1 MDSGNFLARVH
12 EGMKVFDRQ
21 HHEIGKVERVQMSD
35 DNPATLEVEAATPG
49 NLRQRDDS
57 LIDNIADVFAP
68 DQLPEDVRSRLLQQG
83 FLRLDTKGIFAAD
96 RYILPDQII
105 SVTGDEVML
114 NVSKDELLKQH

>member
-1 MDSGNFLARVH
+1 MDSGNFLAQVH

-35 DNPATLEVEAATPG
+35 DNPATPEVEAATPG
-49 NLRQRDDS
+49 NLRERDNS

-68 DQLPEDVRSRLLQQG
+68 DELPEDVRARLMQQG
-83 FLRLDTKGIFAAD
+83 FLKLDTRGLFAAD
-96 RYILPDQII
+96 RYILPEQII
-105 SVTGDEVML
+105 SVSDDEVML

>member
-57 LIDNIADVFAP
+57 LINNIADVFAP

-96 RYILPDQII
+96 RYILPEQII

>member
-1 MDSGNFLARVH
+1 MDSGNFLAQVH

-35 DNPATLEVEAATPG
+35 DNPATPEVEAATPG
-49 NLRQRDDS
+49 NLRERDNS

-68 DQLPEDVRSRLLQQG
+68 DELPEDVRARLMQQG
-83 FLRLDTKGIFAAD
+83 FLKLDTRGLFAAD

-105 SVTGDEVML
+105 SVSDDEVML